1 MSTMIERVARS
12 ICAARH
18 DEFND
23 WDSLDGD
30 ERGQFMTEARAVI
43 DAMREPT
50 DEMIAAGDM
59 PDCDNPQKDAEGVY
73 RNMIDAALKE

>member
-1 MSTMIERVARS
+1 MNKMVEKVARS
-12 ICAARH
+12 IRRQSSIQEIGLDSDAFWEVDVWLAEAAI
-18 DEFND
+18 
-23 WDSLDGD
+23 
-30 ERGQFMTEARAVI
+30 A
-43 DAMREPT
+43 AMREPT